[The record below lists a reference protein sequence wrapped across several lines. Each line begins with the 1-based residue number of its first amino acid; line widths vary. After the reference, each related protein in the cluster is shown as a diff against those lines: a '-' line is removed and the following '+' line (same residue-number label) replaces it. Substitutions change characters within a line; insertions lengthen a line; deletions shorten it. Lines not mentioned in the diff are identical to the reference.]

1 MHKLHVNRSI
11 KKAPKGDVAFDSS
24 LPLVLNHLDLSPNN
38 IVVDNSSRIWL
49 IDWELAGFYPQ
60 WFEHTAMCHADWD
73 ILGRWERWVVG
84 FTVGFYELQ
93 TNFIASIGWA
103 IHTGHLL

>member
-1 MHKLHVNRSI
+1 MHKLDVNRSI
-11 KKAPKGDVAFDSS
+11 KKAPKGDVAFDFS
-24 LPLVLNHLDLSPNN
+24 LPLILNHLDLSPNN
-38 IVVDNSSRIWL
+38 IIVDNNSRIWL

-60 WFEHTAMCHADWD
+60 WFEHTAMCQADWD

-84 FTVGFYELQ
+84 FMVGFYERQ
-93 TNFIASIGWA
+93 TNFVARIGWA

>member
-1 MHKLHVNRSI
+1 MHKLDVNRSI
-11 KKAPKGDVAFDSS
+11 KKAPKGDVAFDPS
-24 LPLVLNHLDLSPNN
+24 LPLVLNHLHLSPNN
-38 IVVDNSSRIWL
+38 IVVDNNFRIWL

-60 WFEHTAMCHADWD
+60 WFEHTANWD
-73 ILGRWERWVVG
+73 RLGRWERWIVG
-84 FTVGFYELQ
+84 FTAGFYGLQ